1 MPGTKKGGAL
11 ARDTNR
17 TRHGDDF
24 YARIGAKGGAKK
36 GVKKGFAADPARAAR
51 VGQIGGKNS
60 KRGPA
65 KIKVVEAEINATPQ
79 TKDQFDIAA

>member
-17 TRHGDDF
+17 NRHGDDF

-36 GVKKGFAADPARAAR
+36 GVKKGFAANPALAAKA
-51 VGQIGGKNS
+51 GKLGGENT

-65 KIKVVEAEINATPQ
+65 KIKVVAVEVNATPQ
-79 TKDQFDIAA
+79 TQEQFDIAA